1 MVTFGYAATSGK
13 LPLLLPRFNGHL
25 DAFSADLALNDAMCD
40 LIVRQGP
47 EGRPKREPSPE
58 GLGML
63 GDDPSAVGA
72 ALYRAARRINS
83 FAFLAPT

>member
-47 EGRPKREPSPE
+47 EGRPNVSP
-58 GLGML
+58 
-63 GDDPSAVGA
+63 
-72 ALYRAARRINS
+72 ARKGWVC
-83 FAFLAPT
+83 

>member
-47 EGRPKREPSPE
+47 EGRP
-58 GLGML
+58 
-63 GDDPSAVGA
+63 
-72 ALYRAARRINS
+72 
-83 FAFLAPT
+83 PT